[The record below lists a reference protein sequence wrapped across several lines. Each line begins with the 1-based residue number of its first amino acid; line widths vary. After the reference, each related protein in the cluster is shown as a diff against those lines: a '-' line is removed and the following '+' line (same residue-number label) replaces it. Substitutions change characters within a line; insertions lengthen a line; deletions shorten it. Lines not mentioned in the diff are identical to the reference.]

1 MSRPVYRKGEDT
13 ARDRLEEAFWKAL
26 AEGRYETMSVLGL
39 CRAAGVNKNTFY
51 YHFENID
58 DLAESAAT
66 ALLSTSLLEAVAQAV
81 KGNVVGP
88 DSVSA
93 REFTHK
99 LDQLGL
105 MATEESSPQLKQMLR
120 DAVSH
125 AWTEAFSIDPDVLN
139 VKERASFE
147 FVLGGFLGVLALRA
161 KIGNELFFEDIWGA
175 LYQEHAFSIIRALQD
190 ASARKKQHLLA
201 DA

>member
-1 MSRPVYRKGEDT
+1 MTRPVYRKGEDT

-26 AEGRYETMSVLGL
+26 AEGRYETTSVLGL

-81 KGNVVGP
+81 KGNVVVP

-93 REFTHK
+93 REFTRK

-105 MATEESSPQLKQMLR
+105 MATEESSPRLKQMLR

-125 AWTEAFSIDPDVLN
+125 AWTEAFSIDPEVLD

-147 FVLGGFLGVLALRA
+147 FVLGGFLGVLALRT

-190 ASARKKQHLLA
+190 ASARKKQHHPGR
-201 DA
+201 